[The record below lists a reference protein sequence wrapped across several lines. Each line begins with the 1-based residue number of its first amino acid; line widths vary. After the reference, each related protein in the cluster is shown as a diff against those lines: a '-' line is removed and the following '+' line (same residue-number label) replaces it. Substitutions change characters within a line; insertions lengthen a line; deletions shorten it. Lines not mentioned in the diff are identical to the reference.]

1 MVSPLTV
8 SIFLL
13 CPQWMVT
20 SLTVWVYFYVGNST
34 GVSSILQTRKGLW
47 NGPKAHV
54 LVVKRVSM
62 WWCLFDFSGELLHE
76 GNREAPPQLCYIWI
90 LHGGAQ
96 ATILFNSFLVSIRTT
111 HSEEKKI
118 RSLTQALVMLQ
129 FDPSGDEFPFQAHY
143 TQSGLKRGLFAPC
156 SDDLH
161 LHFFGRTVKIFGH
174 FALAWLF
181 LDAKSS

>member
-1 MVSPLTV
+1 
-8 SIFLL
+8 
-13 CPQWMVT
+13 MVT
-20 SLTVWVYFYVGNST
+20 SLTAWVYFYVGNST
-34 GVSSILQTRKGLW
+34 GISSILQTRKGLW
-47 NGPKAHV
+47 NGPKAHI

-62 WWCLFDFSGELLHE
+62 WWCLLDFSGELLHE

-90 LHGGAQ
+90 LRGGAQ

-111 HSEEKKI
+111 HSEEEKNQGFDSSACHA
-118 RSLTQALVMLQ
+118 SLIPVVMSFHFRLTTHDQAWR
-129 FDPSGDEFPFQAHY
+129 E
-143 TQSGLKRGLFAPC
+143 RGLFAPC

-161 LHFFGRTVKIFGH
+161 LHFFGRTVKIFGY